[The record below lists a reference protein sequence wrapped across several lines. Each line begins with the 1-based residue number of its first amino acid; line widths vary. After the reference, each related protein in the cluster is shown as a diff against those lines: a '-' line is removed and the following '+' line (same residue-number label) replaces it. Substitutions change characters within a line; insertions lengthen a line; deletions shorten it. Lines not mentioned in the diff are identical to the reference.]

1 MQTPPIPPTA
11 QAPEVR
17 IRPLHT
23 ADAGT
28 VAALHAASWRRA
40 YRGILT
46 NAYLDSDLEAER
58 HTVGGWTTV
67 HTPDVGVHLWVFA
80 DNVAARGFYR
90 RVGGREVERTD
101 RAAADG
107 RQLPEYRVAWSSPGA
122 LTGATRGEPPEDRER
137 PAGSRP
143 SARRGYW

>member
-80 DNVAARGFYR
+80 DAAAVTIGFPSVRAGAARL
-90 RVGGREVERTD
+90 
-101 RAAADG
+101 